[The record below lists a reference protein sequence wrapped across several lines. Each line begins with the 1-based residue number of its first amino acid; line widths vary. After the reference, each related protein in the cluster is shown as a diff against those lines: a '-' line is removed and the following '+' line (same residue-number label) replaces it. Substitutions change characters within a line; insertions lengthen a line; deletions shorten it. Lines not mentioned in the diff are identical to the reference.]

1 MVDID
6 TNHSTPKIHALALKK
21 YLETKVTQ
29 DEIAKTFHISKR
41 TFRRWLQQYI
51 EDRSVTRRNRDSVSY
66 KIEKKHVKYAIS
78 VLKKDQTIRSVIK
91 RIITE

>member
-6 TNHSTPKIHALALKK
+6 TTHSTPKIRSLALKK

-41 TFRRWLQQYI
+41 TFRRC
-51 EDRSVTRRNRDSVSY
+51 T
-66 KIEKKHVKYAIS
+66 
-78 VLKKDQTIRSVIK
+78 VIY
-91 RIITE
+91 